1 MNTTSEQI
9 LDAIAQQA
17 GDWYAENRGGPLS
30 HETREEFVA
39 WLRASP
45 QHVEEYLGVAAVARD
60 LRVAT
65 DDPDF
70 DVDVLLARARAGADN
85 VVMLDRPQAKTSIAN
100 QYLNYRRAVAERSR
114 NIGRCAR
121 WVARTVNAGVLSPK

>member
-9 LDAIAQQA
+9 LAAIAQQA
-17 GDWYAENRGGPLS
+17 GDWYAENRAGPLS
-30 HETREEFVA
+30 PETREEFVA

-60 LRVAT
+60 LRAAT

-70 DVDVLLARARAGADN
+70 DVDVLLARARAGDDN
-85 VVMLDRPQAKTSIAN
+85 VVKFDRPEPQPNARSV
-100 QYLNYRRAVAERSR
+100 RRGPSAAWWR
-114 NIGRCAR
+114 GA
-121 WVARTVNAGVLSPK
+121 A